1 MFATR
6 RVALIGALAT
16 VVWYLLVLIFWALQ
30 PLSDSV
36 PVGIDYTK
44 VPAAPVSV
52 TVECQSLFGSAP
64 LGDEPLPT
72 LKEQPKNAPELAFQR
87 EPCVL
92 VQQQARI
99 IFALDT
105 VAFAAVM
112 VGFVWLSLRRR
123 RSLPVEQLKPDPG
136 LALSTK

>member
-52 TVECQSLFGSAP
+52 TVECQSLFASAP
-64 LGDEPLPT
+64 LGNEPLPT

-87 EPCVL
+87 EPGIGL
-92 VQQQARI
+92 EL
-99 IFALDT
+99 LD
-105 VAFAAVM
+105 
-112 VGFVWLSLRRR
+112 R
-123 RSLPVEQLKPDPG
+123 E
-136 LALSTK
+136 